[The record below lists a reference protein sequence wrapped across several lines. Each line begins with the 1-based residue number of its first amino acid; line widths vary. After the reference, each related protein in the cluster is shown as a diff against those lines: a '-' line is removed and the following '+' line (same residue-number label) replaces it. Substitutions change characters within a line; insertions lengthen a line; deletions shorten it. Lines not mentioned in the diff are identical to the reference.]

1 MVNIKELKEL
11 IALMNEHQLVEIELE
26 REGMKIRLRKGG
38 SGVITDGVSIERVA
52 AGATA
57 PQGVAASAPAE
68 AAPKPAGTEIKSPM
82 VGTFYRSAG
91 PGKSAFVEKGADVK
105 KGDILC
111 IVEAMKIMNDIN
123 STMDGKLLDILVEN
137 GETVEYGQPLFVIQ
151 KK

>member
-1 MVNIKELKEL
+1 KE
-11 IALMNEHQLVEIELE
+11 
-26 REGMKIRLRKGG
+26 
-38 SGVITDGVSIERVA
+38 SRVTYA
-52 AGATA
+52 PTPSSLSNAFPMAISLDQQQNKTTA
-57 PQGVAASAPAE
+57 PSANQPEGAE
-68 AAPKPAGTEIKSPM
+68 EIKSPM